1 MESIIVLGLGNILYG
16 DEGFGVR
23 VAEQLYTRYDF
34 PDNVEIIDAGTL
46 GQALLRFIEKA
57 DRLLILDAIDFDLPP
72 GTLIFKDNNEIP
84 SYLTA
89 HKMSLHQTS
98 FSELIGLA
106 TLQRQLPKEMVLI
119 GMQPISLEYGTSL
132 STEVLNSLDEA
143 VNRALTQLKLW
154 GINPIPAKSSKT
166 FQASSIT
173 LQNFN
178 L

>member
-34 PDNVEIIDAGTL
+34 PDNIEIIDAGTR
-46 GQALLRFIEKA
+46 GQALLQYVEKA
-57 DRLLILDAIDFDLPP
+57 DRLLILDAVDFNMPP
-72 GTLIFKDNNEIP
+72 GKIIFKDNSEIP

-98 FSELIGLA
+98 FSEIIWLA
-106 TLQRQLPKEMVLI
+106 TLQQLLPKEMVLL
-119 GMQPISLEYGTSL
+119 GVQPISLEYGTSL
-132 STEVLNSLDEA
+132 TPKVFQLLDKVVELALNQLSKWNIIPQPA
-143 VNRALTQLKLW
+143 VTQK
-154 GINPIPAKSSKT
+154 I
-166 FQASSIT
+166 FQAAGISLS
-173 LQNFN
+173 NFN